1 MQFDI
6 PKILQRIEIKLAE
19 IGMPKQEFYA
29 RSGISSASF
38 SQWNTGAHKPTIKKL
53 KDAADVLGTS
63 VEYLLYGE
71 ESSAQFVARINALL
85 AKKDI
90 AKAEFYEKCGVTSA
104 SFSQWNTGKSK
115 PRLKNIERIANFLG
129 VSSEYLLYGEESPAQ
144 DTKKERLADGE
155 ALSDTQSEAI
165 EFVKSL
171 PDDKLKRFLRLAKAA
186 FEEDGK

>member
-6 PKILQRIEIKLAE
+6 SKILQRIEIKLAE

-71 ESSAQFVARINALL
+71 ESPAQYIKKAPTSIAESERSRQIAARISEIVCQLYPETQESCLQYFESLL
-85 AKKDI
+85 ALQNAAQGRDI
-90 AKAEFYEKCGVTSA
+90 QG
-104 SFSQWNTGKSK
+104 
-115 PRLKNIERIANFLG
+115 
-129 VSSEYLLYGEESPAQ
+129 
-144 DTKKERLADGE
+144 
-155 ALSDTQSEAI
+155 
-165 EFVKSL
+165 
-171 PDDKLKRFLRLAKAA
+171 
-186 FEEDGK
+186 

>member
-6 PKILQRIEIKLAE
+6 SKILQRIEIKLAE

-71 ESSAQFVARINALL
+71 ES
-85 AKKDI
+85 
-90 AKAEFYEKCGVTSA
+90 
-104 SFSQWNTGKSK
+104 
-115 PRLKNIERIANFLG
+115 
-129 VSSEYLLYGEESPAQ
+129 PAQ
-144 DTKKERLADGE
+144 DIKKERPADGE
-155 ALSDTQSEAI
+155 ALNVDEWIKKARTMSNGDLNLALRE
-165 EFVKSL
+165 L
-171 PDDKLKRFLRLAKAA
+171 LKIQAERIA
-186 FEEDGK
+186 EDERTEH

>member
-6 PKILQRIEIKLAE
+6 SKILQRIEIKLAE

-71 ESSAQFVARINALL
+71 ES
-85 AKKDI
+85 
-90 AKAEFYEKCGVTSA
+90 
-104 SFSQWNTGKSK
+104 
-115 PRLKNIERIANFLG
+115 
-129 VSSEYLLYGEESPAQ
+129 PAQ
-144 DTKKERLADGE
+144 DTKKERPADGE
-155 ALSDTQSEAI
+155 ALNVDEWIKKARTMSNGDLNLALRE
-165 EFVKSL
+165 L
-171 PDDKLKRFLRLAKAA
+171 LKIQAERIA
-186 FEEDGK
+186 EDERTEH

>member
-6 PKILQRIEIKLAE
+6 SKILQRIEIKLAE

-71 ESSAQFVARINALL
+71 ES
-85 AKKDI
+85 
-90 AKAEFYEKCGVTSA
+90 
-104 SFSQWNTGKSK
+104 
-115 PRLKNIERIANFLG
+115 
-129 VSSEYLLYGEESPAQ
+129 PAQ
-144 DTKKERLADGE
+144 DTKKERPADGE
-155 ALSDTQSEAI
+155 ALSDMQLEAI

-171 PDDKLKRFLRLAKAA
+171 PEDKLNRFLRLAKAA